1 MVQEHGRRIMRMAEQ
16 EAEADMILVDS
27 GSNLGVVNRSI
38 LPAADYIAFPHG
50 GSEQPRCRFKGLERP
65 VAEAFGG
72 VENRPGKESIF

>member
-1 MVQEHGRRIMRMAEQ
+1 MRMAEQ

-50 GSEQPRCRFKGLERP
+50 
-65 VAEAFGG
+65 
-72 VENRPGKESIF
+72 